1 MFTKKTPE
9 PTLIDEA
16 INVIIVEM
24 RNKKATDP
32 EYAVMVSQLERLYKL
47 KEIDSPKKRVS
58 PDTVALIAGNLA
70 GILLILN
77 YERAHVVT
85 SKALGFVMKAK

>member
-9 PTLIDEA
+9 PTRIDEA